1 MKGLPAAIAYL
12 TRIPM
17 PAGAHSPDSLGAALP
32 WFPVVG
38 AGIGAL
44 VGGAVWLGA
53 AVNLPPLAAA
63 ALGVGAGLLATGA
76 FHEDGLADA
85 CDGLGAGG
93 SASRMLEI
101 MRDPRLGTFG
111 VAALVISLLLQASA
125 LAALPDGKVITAA
138 VAAHSSS
145 RSWPVAAM
153 FLPRAFPHGLAASL
167 QQAAGKRA
175 RILCFL
181 LGLAVA
187 AALLRTA
194 AWVLLPTGAA
204 GALFAWRAVRR
215 LGGVTGDILG
225 AVQQTTLVV
234 TLLTLA
240 AWWNG

>member
-17 PAGAHSPDSLGAALP
+17 PAGAHSPELRGAALP

-44 VGGAVWLGA
+44 VGGIAWLGV

-63 ALGVGAGLLATGA
+63 SLGVGAGMAATGA

-93 SASRMLEI
+93 SPSRMLEK

-111 VAALVISLLLQASA
+111 TAALVVSLILQISA
-125 LAALPDGKVITAA
+125 LAALPAGMVIPVAA
-138 VAAHSSS
+138 AAHSSS
-145 RSWPVAAM
+145 RSWPAAAM
-153 FLPRAFPHGLAASL
+153 FLPSASPDGLAASL
-167 QQAAGKRA
+167 RQATGRWARVLCLLFGLVIAAG
-175 RILCFL
+175 L
-181 LGLAVA
+181 LRGA
-187 AALLRTA
+187 AWALLPA
-194 AWVLLPTGAA
+194 GAA
-204 GALFAWRAVRR
+204 GAMFVWLTYKR

-225 AVQQTTLVV
+225 AVQQITLVAV
-234 TLLTLA
+234 LLFAA

>member
-12 TRIPM
+12 TRIPV
-17 PAGAHSPDSLGAALP
+17 PAGAHSSDLQGAALP

-44 VGGAVWLGA
+44 VGGVIWLGA

-63 ALGVGAGLLATGA
+63 ALGVGAGLLVTGA

-93 SASRMLEI
+93 SPSRMLEV

-111 VAALVISLLLQASA
+111 VAALMISLVLQMSA
-125 LAALPDGKVITAA
+125 LAALPSGMVIPAA
-138 VAAHSSS
+138 AAAHSSS
-145 RSWPVAAM
+145 RSWPAAAM

-181 LGLAVA
+181 IGLVIA
-187 AALLRTA
+187 AALLQTA
-194 AWVLLPTGAA
+194 FWAMLPAGAA
-204 GALFAWRAVRR
+204 GALFAWWAVRR
-215 LGGVTGDILG
+215 LGGVTGDVLG
-225 AVQQTTLVV
+225 AVQQITLVA

>member
-12 TRIPM
+12 TRIPVL
-17 PAGAHSPDSLGAALP
+17 AGAHSSDLQRAAFP

-44 VGGAVWLGA
+44 VGGAVWLA
-53 AVNLPPLAAA
+53 TAVNLPPLAAA
-63 ALGVGAGLLATGA
+63 ALGVGAGLLVTGA

-93 SASRMLEI
+93 SPSRMLEI

-111 VAALVISLLLQASA
+111 VAALVISLILQTSA
-125 LAALPDGKVITAA
+125 LAALPAGMVIPAA

-145 RSWPVAAM
+145 RSWPAAAM

-181 LGLAVA
+181 IGLVIA
-187 AALLRTA
+187 AALLQTA
-194 AWVLLPTGAA
+194 SWTMLPAGVT
-204 GALFAWRAVRR
+204 GALFAWWAVRR
-215 LGGVTGDILG
+215 LGGVTGDVLG
-225 AVQQTTLVV
+225 AVQQITLVA

-240 AWWNG
+240 AWWNS

>member
-12 TRIPM
+12 TRIPV
-17 PAGAHSPDSLGAALP
+17 PAGAHSFDLQGAAFP

-44 VGGAVWLGA
+44 VGGVIWLA
-53 AVNLPPLAAA
+53 TAVNLPPFAAA
-63 ALGVGAGLLATGA
+63 ALGVGAGLLVTGA

-93 SASRMLEI
+93 SPSRMLEI

-111 VAALVISLLLQASA
+111 VAALVISLILQTSA
-125 LAALPDGKVITAA
+125 LAALPAGMVIPAA

-145 RSWPVAAM
+145 RSWPAAAM

-167 QQAAGKRA
+167 QQAASKRA
-175 RILCFL
+175 RIMCFL
-181 LGLAVA
+181 LGLVIA

-194 AWVLLPTGAA
+194 SWAMLPAGAA
-204 GALFAWRAVRR
+204 GALFAWWAVRR
-215 LGGVTGDILG
+215 LGGVTGDVLG
-225 AVQQTTLVV
+225 AVQQITLVA